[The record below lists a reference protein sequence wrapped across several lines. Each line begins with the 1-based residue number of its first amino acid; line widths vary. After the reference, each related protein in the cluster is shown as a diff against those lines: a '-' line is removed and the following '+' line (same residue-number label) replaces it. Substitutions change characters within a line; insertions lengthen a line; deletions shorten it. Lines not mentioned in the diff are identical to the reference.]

1 MENVGGQMNAF
12 TSKEHTCYYVKCL
25 SEHFN
30 LGMDV
35 LADMYL
41 DSTFP
46 VEEFAKEKGV
56 ILEEINM
63 YEDTPDDLVHDIFAA
78 TMWPEHPYGKSI
90 IGTVQTVTKLQ
101 RDEMYAYYQQAYV
114 PEHTVL
120 VVTGNVKHDDVIKQA
135 ENLLGALKGKW
146 DKPELPLAVPQS
158 GQKFVYKD
166 IEQVHLC
173 FGVPGLPGDHKD
185 IYKMHI
191 LNNILGG
198 GVSSRLFQEAREA
211 RGLTYSI
218 YSFNGAMSAGG
229 ALVAY
234 ASTSP
239 QKVEEVV
246 KVMSEQ
252 MALLA
257 AKGVTEAELRRAQSQ
272 IKGALLMG
280 LENSSNVMSRLGKG
294 ETNYRKILSVDELVE
309 LIMAVNTEDV
319 QNMAKQLFQ
328 KDKLVF
334 TQVGAKEYD
343 VDINSLL

>member
-1 MENVGGQMNAF
+1 
-12 TSKEHTCYYVKCL
+12 
-25 SEHFN
+25 
-30 LGMDV
+30 
-35 LADMYL
+35 
-41 DSTFP
+41 
-46 VEEFAKEKGV
+46 
-56 ILEEINM
+56 
-63 YEDTPDDLVHDIFAA
+63 
-78 TMWPEHPYGKSI
+78 
-90 IGTVQTVTKLQ
+90 
-101 RDEMYAYYQQAYV
+101 
-114 PEHTVL
+114 
-120 VVTGNVKHDDVIKQA
+120 
-135 ENLLGALKGKW
+135 
-146 DKPELPLAVPQS
+146 
-158 GQKFVYKD
+158 
-166 IEQVHLC
+166 
-173 FGVPGLPGDHKD
+173 
-185 IYKMHI
+185 MHI